1 MTVQLLYSNM
11 NVLVEELIMMSFDW
25 SFNSHYCCDC
35 WLSVYY
41 NWTKQI
47 LILQKVSKLTLY
59 QIMKYFY
66 YVIIVYCWKI
76 K

>member
-1 MTVQLLYSNM
+1 MTVQLLYSKM

-47 LILQKVSKLTLY
+47 LILQKVS
-59 QIMKYFY
+59 
-66 YVIIVYCWKI
+66 
-76 K
+76 